1 MCHSNDQ
8 IRLNLLGGTLKVLI
22 VNENAL
28 VSQAMRAILESHDF
42 EVSLSAYALQ
52 ARAEQPGIPAH
63 SRPDVAL
70 VDIRVPDSGGIEAGR
85 RIIRDHPMAKVLAL
99 TAQEDTGV
107 LTAASQAGFHG
118 WVLKDA
124 SVSQLVRSIRGALEG
139 RIAQPV
145 RGTTQRPGR
154 LQSPAERD
162 AALLAQHLTRR
173 EREVLGLLVEG
184 VSSQSISHTL
194 SLSPHTVRTHIQNIL
209 TKLQVHSRFEAV
221 SFALRFDM
229 TLEPPRLGVGT
240 GGGEGA
246 A

>member
-1 MCHSNDQ
+1 MCHSNNW
-8 IRLNLLGGTLKVLI
+8 IRVIFLGGNLKVLI

-28 VSQAMRAILESHDF
+28 VSQAMRAILQSHDF
-42 EVSLSAYALQ
+42 EVSLCAYALQ
-52 ARAEQPGIPAH
+52 ARPEPDIPTPGC
-63 SRPDVAL
+63 PDVAL
-70 VDIRVPDSGGIEAGR
+70 VDIRVPDSGGIEAGK

-99 TAQEDTGV
+99 TAHEDAGV

-124 SVSQLVRSIRGALEG
+124 SVSQLVGSIRGALEG
-139 RIAQPV
+139 RLARPV
-145 RGTTQRPGR
+145 RGTQRPGK

-184 VSSQSISHTL
+184 KSSQSISYSL

-221 SFALRFDM
+221 SFAIRFDM
-229 TLEPPRLGVGT
+229 TLEPARLGVGT
-240 GGGEGA
+240 AGGEGA

>member
-1 MCHSNDQ
+1 MPHNLDWMCQSNKQ
-8 IRLNLLGGTLKVLI
+8 IRVFSWGKFLKVLI
-22 VNENAL
+22 VNQNAL

-52 ARAEQPGIPAH
+52 ARAEQPGIPAPG
-63 SRPDVAL
+63 RPDVAL

-99 TAQEDTGV
+99 TAQEDAGV

-118 WVLKDA
+118 WVLK
-124 SVSQLVRSIRGALEG
+124 
-139 RIAQPV
+139 
-145 RGTTQRPGR
+145 
-154 LQSPAERD
+154 D

-184 VSSQSISHTL
+184 ESSQSISFSL

-229 TLEPPRLGVGT
+229 TLEPSRLGVGK

>member
-1 MCHSNDQ
+1 GQSNQ
-8 IRLNLLGGTLKVLI
+8 QFRFFSWGKFLKVLH
-22 VNENAL
+22 VSANAL
-28 VSQAMRAILESHDF
+28 VSQAMRAILESHGF
-42 EVSLSAYALQ
+42 EVSLSADAVP
-52 ARAEQPGIPAH
+52 ARVEQPGIPAPG
-63 SRPDVAL
+63 RPDVAL

-85 RIIRDHPMAKVLAL
+85 RIIRDHPLAKVLAL
-99 TAQEDTGV
+99 TAQEDAGA

-124 SVSQLVRSIRGALEG
+124 SVSQLVRSIRGVLEG
-139 RIAQPV
+139 RIAQPL
-145 RGTTQRPGR
+145 RGPQRPGKV
-154 LQSPAERD
+154 QSPAERD

-184 VSSQSISHTL
+184 ESSQSISHAL
-194 SLSPHTVRTHIQNIL
+194 SLSSHTVRTHIQNIL

-240 GGGEGA
+240 AGRAGA

>member
-1 MCHSNDQ
+1 M
-8 IRLNLLGGTLKVLI
+8 KVLI

-42 EVSLSAYALQ
+42 EVSLSPYALHT
-52 ARAEQPGIPAH
+52 RAEQPGIPAH
-63 SRPDVAL
+63 ARPDVAL

-85 RIIRDHPMAKVLAL
+85 RIIREHPLAKVLAL

-145 RGTTQRPGR
+145 RGSTRRPGR

-184 VSSQSISHTL
+184 ESSQSISRAL
-194 SLSPHTVRTHIQNIL
+194 SLSSHTVRTHIQNIL

-221 SFALRFDM
+221 SFAVRFDM
-229 TLEPPRLGVGT
+229 TLEPARLGGGT
-240 GGGEGA
+240 AGGE
-246 A
+246 

>member
-1 MCHSNDQ
+1 MTRFGSTSW
-8 IRLNLLGGTLKVLI
+8 GGILKVLI

-42 EVSLSAYALQ
+42 EVSLCAYAPQ
-52 ARAEQPGIPAH
+52 TRPEQPGIPAH
-63 SRPDVAL
+63 GRPDVAL

-139 RIAQPV
+139 KIAQPV
-145 RGTTQRPGR
+145 RGTAQRPGKV
-154 LQSPAERD
+154 QSPAERD

-184 VSSQSISHTL
+184 ESSQSISHALCL
-194 SLSPHTVRTHIQNIL
+194 SSHTVRTHIQNIL

-221 SFALRFDM
+221 SFAVRFDM
-229 TLEPPRLGVGT
+229 RLEPGT
-240 GGGEGA
+240 PLP
-246 A
+246 

>member
-1 MCHSNDQ
+1 MTRFGS
-8 IRLNLLGGTLKVLI
+8 ISWGGILKVLI

-42 EVSLSAYALQ
+42 EVSLCAYALQ
-52 ARAEQPGIPAH
+52 TRAEQPDIPAH
-63 SRPDVAL
+63 ARPDVAL

-145 RGTTQRPGR
+145 RGSTRRPGR
-154 LQSPAERD
+154 LHSPAERD

-184 VSSQSISHTL
+184 ESSQSISRAL
-194 SLSPHTVRTHIQNIL
+194 SLSSHTVRTHIQNIL

-221 SFALRFDM
+221 SFAVRFDM
-229 TLEPPRLGVGT
+229 TLQPARLGGGT
-240 GGGEGA
+240 AGGE
-246 A
+246 

>member
-1 MCHSNDQ
+1 MCQSNHQ
-8 IRLNLLGGTLKVLI
+8 IRVFSWGKFLKVLI

-52 ARAEQPGIPAH
+52 ARAEQPGIPAPG
-63 SRPDVAL
+63 RPDVAL
-70 VDIRVPDSGGIEAGR
+70 VDIRVPDSGGIEAGK
-85 RIIRDHPMAKVLAL
+85 RIIRDHPMAKVLGL
-99 TAQEDTGV
+99 TAQEDAGV

-124 SVSQLVRSIRGALEG
+124 SVSQLVGSIRGVLEG
-139 RIAQPV
+139 RIAQPL
-145 RGTTQRPGR
+145 RGTQRPGKM
-154 LQSPAERD
+154 QSPAERD

-184 VSSQSISHTL
+184 ESSQSISSSL

-221 SFALRFDM
+221 SFAVRFNM
-229 TLEPPRLGVGT
+229 TLEPSRLSVGS

>member
-1 MCHSNDQ
+1 MCQSNNW
-8 IRLNLLGGTLKVLI
+8 IRVIFLGGNLKVLI

-28 VSQAMRAILESHDF
+28 VSQAMRAILQSHDF
-42 EVSLSAYALQ
+42 EVSLCAYALQ
-52 ARAEQPGIPAH
+52 ARPEPDIPTPGC
-63 SRPDVAL
+63 PDVAL
-70 VDIRVPDSGGIEAGR
+70 VDIRVPDSGGIEAGK

-99 TAQEDTGV
+99 TAHEDAGV

-124 SVSQLVRSIRGALEG
+124 SVSQLVGSIRGALEG
-139 RIAQPV
+139 RLARPV
-145 RGTTQRPGR
+145 RGTQRPGK

-184 VSSQSISHTL
+184 KSSQSISYSL

-221 SFALRFDM
+221 SFAIRFDM
-229 TLEPPRLGVGT
+229 TLEPARLGVGT
-240 GGGEGA
+240 AGGEGA

>member
-1 MCHSNDQ
+1 M
-8 IRLNLLGGTLKVLI
+8 KVLI
-22 VNENAL
+22 VNQNAL

-52 ARAEQPGIPAH
+52 ARAEQPGIPAPG
-63 SRPDVAL
+63 RPDVAL

-99 TAQEDTGV
+99 TAQEDAGV

-124 SVSQLVRSIRGALEG
+124 SVSQLVRSIRGVLEG
-139 RIAQPV
+139 RIQPL
-145 RGTTQRPGR
+145 RGTQRPGKV
-154 LQSPAERD
+154 QSPAERD

-184 VSSQSISHTL
+184 ESSQSISSSL

-221 SFALRFDM
+221 SFAVRFNM
-229 TLEPPRLGVGT
+229 TLEPSRLSVGS

>member
-1 MCHSNDQ
+1 MCHSNNW
-8 IRLNLLGGTLKVLI
+8 IRVIFLGGNLKVLI

-28 VSQAMRAILESHDF
+28 VSQAMRAVLQSHDF
-42 EVSLSAYALQ
+42 EVSLCAYALQ
-52 ARAEQPGIPAH
+52 ARPEPDIPTPGC
-63 SRPDVAL
+63 PDVAL

-99 TAQEDTGV
+99 TAHEDAGV

-124 SVSQLVRSIRGALEG
+124 SVSQLVGSIRGALEG
-139 RIAQPV
+139 RLARPV
-145 RGTTQRPGR
+145 RGTQRPGK

-184 VSSQSISHTL
+184 KSSQSISYSL

-221 SFALRFDM
+221 SFAIRFDM
-229 TLEPPRLGVGT
+229 TLEPARLGVGT
-240 GGGEGA
+240 AGGEGA

>member
-1 MCHSNDQ
+1 M
-8 IRLNLLGGTLKVLI
+8 GGNLKVLI

-28 VSQAMRAILESHDF
+28 VSQAMRAILQSHDF
-42 EVSLSAYALQ
+42 EVSLCAYALQ
-52 ARAEQPGIPAH
+52 ARPEPDIPTPGC
-63 SRPDVAL
+63 PDVAL
-70 VDIRVPDSGGIEAGR
+70 VDIRVPDSGGIEAGK

-99 TAQEDTGV
+99 TAQEDAGV

-124 SVSQLVRSIRGALEG
+124 SVSQLVTSIRGVLEG
-139 RIAQPV
+139 RIAQPL
-145 RGTTQRPGR
+145 RGTQRPGKV
-154 LQSPAERD
+154 QSPAERD

-184 VSSQSISHTL
+184 KSSQSISYSL

-221 SFALRFDM
+221 SFAIRFDM
-229 TLEPPRLGVGT
+229 TLEPARLGVGT
-240 GGGEGA
+240 AGGEGA